1 MMNDA
6 DFEDQA
12 AIAIVA
18 ALVTRDNFHGI
29 PPVTQNTGPAEYAD
43 KAYLYARALVER
55 RKKRPKP

>member
-1 MMNDA
+1 MMKHDE
-6 DFEDQA
+6 FEDQA

-29 PPVTQNTGPAEYAD
+29 NPVTQNSGPAEYAE

-55 RKKRPKP
+55 RKKRKP